1 VRFLILSDIHSNW
14 EALEASLNSAA
25 GQFDSIVCCGDLIG
39 YGPDPNRV
47 VEWVRDK
54 VAFVIRGNHDK
65 ATLGPEVLEWFNPVA
80 RSAAIWTLKELTPE
94 NFEYVKLL
102 PKGPLAVDSYQIV
115 HGSPLD
121 EDEYLIGAAEVGQAF
136 QYLDIDLTF
145 FGHTHVQGGFART
158 RRRLRAL
165 EGPGLDEEAAVLDLS
180 PDDVYLI
187 NPGAIGQPRDGDPRA
202 AYILYDPEE
211 RCVVYRRA
219 EYDIAAVQAKIRR
232 AGLPSLL
239 AERLAVGQ

>member
-1 VRFLILSDIHSNW
+1 VRFLILSDIHANW

-25 GQFDSIVCCGDLIG
+25 GQYDSIVCCGDLIG

-47 VEWVRDK
+47 VDWVRGN

-65 ATLGPEVLEWFNPVA
+65 ATLGPEILEWFNPVA

-94 NFEYVKLL
+94 NLEYVKLL
-102 PKGPLAVDSYQIV
+102 TKGPLAVDGYQIV

-136 QYLDIDLTF
+136 QYLDRDLTF
-145 FGHTHVQGGFART
+145 FGHTHVQGGFAMT
-158 RRRLRAL
+158 RRRMRVI
-165 EGPGLDEEAAVLDLS
+165 EGSRPDDEEAALDLS

-202 AYILYDPEE
+202 AYVLYDPEE
-211 RCVVYRRA
+211 RCVVYHRA
-219 EYDIAAVQAKIRR
+219 EYDIAGVQAKIRR
-232 AGLPSLL
+232 AGLPDVL
-239 AERLAVGQ
+239 AARLAIGQ